1 MDSNYRPQSPD
12 LSSYA
17 PQSPD
22 LSGFQPPDPNLP
34 TSHTASHYSGF
45 GQNPAFSSNQN
56 PGYGQSASVAAG
68 FQGSA
73 YPGNNANSIH
83 TNGFA
88 SHYTLGAP
96 TSIPQ
101 LPEPAYQQQMQQQA
115 YHQQQQQQQQQQYI
129 PPGMMAGQQ
138 QYQPFPQQQQSHYQQ
153 PQFFKNEDNDPDYN
167 PHAAPAATPN
177 KRSRR
182 TKQEPSYNMPGNS
195 GFDAQSSYAMN
206 RPGMPAVKSEP
217 LPDPTLGCQ
226 LRTTFPVARIKR
238 LMQADEDIG
247 KVAQVTPTVV
257 SRALELFM
265 IKLISASAMQARGG
279 AIAAPTAAALGEAKA
294 GAAGTP
300 AAAPPSGSGPKRI
313 LVQHLKK
320 AVLADETFDFLRE
333 IVDKVPDAPAKGK
346 REGGG
351 GGGGAGGGAGS
362 DSEDGGAATKAK
374 KRGRR
379 RKDSGD
385 DF

>member
-22 LSGFQPPDPNLP
+22 LSGFQPPDHNLP
-34 TSHTASHYSGF
+34 SSHSSIYYSGF
-45 GQNPAFSSNQN
+45 GQNPAFSSDQN
-56 PGYGQSASVAAG
+56 LGYGQSASTAGG

-73 YPGNNANSIH
+73 YPGNNANSNH
-83 TNGFA
+83 NNGFG
-88 SHYTLGAP
+88 SHFSHQAP

-101 LPEPAYQQQMQQQA
+101 LPEPAYQQQQQQQA
-115 YHQQQQQQQQQQYI
+115 YHQQQQQQPQQYI
-129 PPGMMAGQQ
+129 PPGMMAQQQ
-138 QYQPFPQQQQSHYQQ
+138 QYQPYPPQQSHYQQ
-153 PQFFKNEDNDPDYN
+153 PQFFKHEDNDPDYN
-167 PHAAPAATPN
+167 PHAAPAPTPN
-177 KRSRR
+177 KRTRR
-182 TKQEPSYNMPGNS
+182 PKQEPSYNMPGNS
-195 GFDAQSSYAMN
+195 GFGAHSSYEMN
-206 RPGMPAVKSEP
+206 RPGVPAVQVKSEP

-279 AIAAPTAAALGEAKA
+279 ATATAAAAALGGAKA

-300 AAAPPSGSGPKRI
+300 AAPPSSSGPKRI

-320 AVLADETFDFLRE
+320 AVLADDTFDFLRE

-351 GGGGAGGGAGS
+351 GGGGGGGAGS

-374 KRGRR
+374 KRGKR

>member
-22 LSGFQPPDPNLP
+22 LSGFQPPDPNP
-34 TSHTASHYSGF
+34 AFPHTSTHYSGF
-45 GQNPAFSSNQN
+45 AQNPAFSSNQN
-56 PGYGQSASVAAG
+56 PGYGQSASAAGG

-73 YPGNNANSIH
+73 YPGNNANSNH
-83 TNGFA
+83 NNGFG
-88 SHYTLGAP
+88 SHYSLQAP

-101 LPEPAYQQQMQQQA
+101 LPEPAYQQQVQQQA
-115 YHQQQQQQQQQQYI
+115 YHQPQQQHPQQYI
-129 PPGMMAGQQ
+129 PPGMMAQQQ
-138 QYQPFPQQQQSHYQQ
+138 QYQPYPQQQQQQSHYQQ
-153 PQFFKNEDNDPDYN
+153 PQFLKHEDNDPDYN
-167 PHAAPAATPN
+167 PHTAPAATPN
-177 KRSRR
+177 KRIRR
-182 TKQEPSYNMPGNS
+182 SKQEPSYSMPGNS
-195 GFDAQSSYAMN
+195 AFGAQPYAMN
-206 RPGMPAVKSEP
+206 RPGMPAMPIKSEP

-279 AIAAPTAAALGEAKA
+279 ATAAAAVGGANA

-300 AAAPPSGSGPKRI
+300 AAPPSGSGPKRI

-320 AVLADETFDFLRE
+320 AVLADDTFDFLRE

-351 GGGGAGGGAGS
+351 GGGGGGGAGS
-362 DSEDGGAATKAK
+362 DSEDGGGATKTK
-374 KRGRR
+374 KRGKR